1 MKLTST
7 TNPIMIKPMFKSLGS
22 LVLLLSFS
30 TNLIMEW
37 DGVTSGGEASFTNLE
52 QCLDTIAQ
60 PCECPDGE
68 DCSGDG
74 CQDCHCCHNHLR
86 YLTQSTHLAV
96 NDSFDES
103 GLFSLSNTHYS
114 QPFLK
119 SNRRPPK
126 KSL

>member
-1 MKLTST
+1 
-7 TNPIMIKPMFKSLGS
+7 MFKSFVS

-30 TNLIMEW
+30 TNLVMEW
-37 DGVTSGGEASFTNLE
+37 DGVASSGEASFSNFE
-52 QCLDTIAQ
+52 QCLDTISG

-74 CQDCHCCHNHLR
+74 CQDCHCCHNHVR
-86 YLTQSTHLAV
+86 YLTQSPLLAM
-96 NDSFDES
+96 NKSAEETD
-103 GLFSLSNTHYS
+103 LSRLRDTFYS
-114 QPFLK
+114 QPFLE